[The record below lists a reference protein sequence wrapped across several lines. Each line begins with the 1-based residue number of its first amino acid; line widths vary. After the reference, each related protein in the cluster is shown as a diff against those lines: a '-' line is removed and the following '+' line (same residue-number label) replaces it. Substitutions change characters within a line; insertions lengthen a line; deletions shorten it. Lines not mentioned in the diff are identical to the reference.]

1 MENHFNDAASLLD
14 LSPEEL
20 IGESVEG
27 GISDDSSFDPQV
39 LEDAIKPLYKGT
51 KSTELVATILL
62 INLCTGT

>member
-39 LEDAIKPLYKGT
+39 LEDAIKPL
-51 KSTELVATILL
+51 LVATILL